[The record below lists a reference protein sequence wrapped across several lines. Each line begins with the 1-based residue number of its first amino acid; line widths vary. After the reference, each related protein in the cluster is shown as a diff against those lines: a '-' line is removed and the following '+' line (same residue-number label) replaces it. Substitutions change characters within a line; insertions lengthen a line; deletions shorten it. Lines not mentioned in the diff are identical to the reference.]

1 MKYLFG
7 PVPSRRLGVS
17 LGVDIIPLKVCSFN
31 CIYCEAGKT
40 TELTIERKEYIP
52 IQEVVA
58 ELKEYLDH
66 QPELDFITFSG
77 QGEPTLNSGL
87 GAIIRFIKDHYP
99 QYKVAVISN
108 GSLFWQESVR
118 NDVMKADVLMPS
130 LNAISRHAFHY
141 INRPSRHLNIDKIL
155 EGLIKLRK
163 VFTGKIYV
171 EIFLVPGLNTSE
183 KEITLLKAQLKL
195 IKADIIQLN
204 TLDRPGII
212 SSIKPLDGEGLETV
226 QWLLAPLP
234 VEIIAK
240 AGTRKQIQSFNKDLE
255 KQILDILKLRPCTD
269 LELCEILNVHLNELN
284 KYLSVLCE
292 QDSIESE
299 EQERGIFFKLK
310 NNSQD

>member
-1 MKYLFG
+1 
-7 PVPSRRLGVS
+7 
-17 LGVDIIPLKVCSFN
+17 
-31 CIYCEAGKT
+31 
-40 TELTIERKEYIP
+40 
-52 IQEVVA
+52 
-58 ELKEYLDH
+58 
-66 QPELDFITFSG
+66 
-77 QGEPTLNSGL
+77 
-87 GAIIRFIKDHYP
+87 
-99 QYKVAVISN
+99 
-108 GSLFWQESVR
+108 
-118 NDVMKADVLMPS
+118 MKADVLMPS

-183 KEITLLKAQLKL
+183 KEITLLKAQLKQ

-212 SSIKPLDGEGLETV
+212 SSIKPLDREGLETV